1 LKFPFPN
8 LSYPDKEVSNKSKA
22 TYCFYSFTNSKAFGM
37 RNLKIM
43 ISSFINGYSL
53 LRTSFICK
61 TKMKKS
67 AFLLLISIIFLS
79 ISGNSQT
86 KVQVDTLLSIS
97 KRRASEYILK
107 KFEAEEWAKKNGFP
121 IKTVKNGSI
130 SEIQFIDE
138 FGVPRYYTT
147 DNRNSSATISTRNVN
162 PGGSAGLNLTGAGIT
177 VREWDGGIVKAT
189 HTEFGGRAAVVDN
202 ADIEPH
208 ATHVAGIIM
217 GAGIRW
223 NARGMAYQANLR
235 SFDWNSDESE
245 MAAEAA
251 AGALI
256 SNHSYGIKHGWSEG
270 TWYGVPSISTQ
281 EDYSFGFYD
290 DKPQGWDLIA
300 WNAPYFL
307 ICKAAGNDRGQS
319 GTGYPADGPYDCI
332 SDFGVAKNVMTI
344 GAVDD
349 ITSGYSTS
357 GGVTQVQ
364 AYFSSWGPVDDGRI
378 KPDIVANGVALYSAS
393 TSFGTN
399 APTYEEKTGTSMA
412 SPSVAG
418 SLALLQQHSYSLTG
432 SYMLSATLKALAI
445 HTADEAGPNIGPDY
459 MFGWGL
465 MNTKNAALKII
476 ADQSYDVIS
485 EQTINNGEYYTRDVV
500 ALGTE
505 PIKVTIVWTDPPG
518 TPTAASLDPIT
529 PMLVND
535 LDLRLTSLN
544 STYYPWKLNRD
555 NPTFAATNFSKNNV
569 DNVEVVYIPNPV
581 QGATYTITVDHD
593 GTLQDGSQNF
603 SIIISGVLPTVH
615 PIIDFAASSTNP
627 AVNTQVNFTDNS
639 INVPTSWNWSFSPST
654 VTYLSGST
662 STSKNPQVK
671 FTAPGLYTVTL
682 KAYNAFGSDS
692 VSRIDYVNVSD
703 CVYNTLPF
711 IENFS
716 NATLPAC
723 WSIADNIGS
732 SQVWQFG
739 TISTGYPNPSLTGN
753 YAFLNSYAYG
763 AGNSQNTDLITPC
776 LDLSAYST
784 VNLQFTYYNKYQTS
798 NSGKLYYSLNNGIT
812 WVLIATFSTTA
823 ANNPYVFS
831 KVLLYVG
838 GQSQVKFKWNF
849 TGTYG
854 YYWAIDDVQITS
866 CPSLSPVGVSVSTNV
881 NPICST
887 NTVVFTAT
895 PSNAGP
901 NPIYQWRK
909 NGVNQGTG
917 SSSPTYGFSYLN
929 NNDVISCVL
938 TSNAACISGNPATSN
953 AYTVTVGTLA
963 TVGVAISASAN
974 PVEIGTMV
982 TYTATPANGG
992 TNPVYQWKVN
1002 GINSGTNSPI
1012 FTYMPM
1018 DNDVIS
1024 CVLTSNI
1031 LCAFSNPA
1039 TSPELLMTVNHYA
1052 TTLTVSAFPEGLF
1065 NGTGLNKAQNGSGFQ
1080 FPGDVSDQI
1089 TLELHSSI
1097 APYGQVGNSVVVNLN
1112 TLGSA
1117 TFELPVTLSGLFYL
1131 VIKHRNSIETW
1142 SAVPI
1147 LIGTGIATYDFTDMQ
1162 TRAFGSTL
1170 KPSNGKFVFPTGDV
1184 NQDGVMDALDLIAI
1198 DNLASGFESGYV
1210 PEDLNGDGVV
1220 NALDIVILINNIS
1233 GFVIGIKP

>member
-1 LKFPFPN
+1 
-8 LSYPDKEVSNKSKA
+8 
-22 TYCFYSFTNSKAFGM
+22 
-37 RNLKIM
+37 
-43 ISSFINGYSL
+43 
-53 LRTSFICK
+53 
-61 TKMKKS
+61 MKKS
-67 AFLLLISIIFLS
+67 AFLLLILLIILS
-79 ISGNSQT
+79 ISGFAQS
-86 KVQVDTLLSIS
+86 KVQIDTLLAIS
-97 KRRASEYILK
+97 KKKASEHILK
-107 KFEAEEWAKKNGFP
+107 KNEAIEWAKRNGIP
-121 IKTVKNGSI
+121 VRTVKDGSI
-130 SEIQFIDE
+130 TEIQFIDE
-138 FGVPRYYTT
+138 FGIPRYYIT
-147 DNRNSSATISTRNVN
+147 DNRNAAATISTRNVN

-177 VREWDGGIVKAT
+177 VREWDGGSVKAT
-189 HTEFGGRAAVVDN
+189 HTEFGGRATVVDN

-245 MAAEAA
+245 MASEAA

-270 TWYGVPSISTQ
+270 TWYGVPSISAQ

-307 ICKAAGNDRGQS
+307 ICKAAGNDRGES

-349 ITSGYSTS
+349 ITSGYTTS
-357 GGVTQVQ
+357 GSVAQVQ

-393 TSFGTN
+393 SSLTGS
-399 APTYEEKTGTSMA
+399 ATYEEKTGTSMA

-418 SLALLQQHSYSLTG
+418 SLALLQQHSFSLTG
-432 SYMLSATLKALAI
+432 SYMLAATLKALAI
-445 HTADEAGPNIGPDY
+445 HTADEAGSNIGPDY

-465 MNTKNAALKII
+465 MNTKNAAQKIT

-485 EQTINNGEYYTRDVV
+485 EQTIYNGEYFTRDVV

-518 TPTAASLDPIT
+518 TPPATSLDPIT

-535 LDLRLTSLN
+535 LDLKLTRLA
-544 STYYPWKLNRD
+544 STYYPWKLDRD
-555 NPTFAATNFSKNNV
+555 NPTFAATNFSENNV

-581 QGATYTITVDHD
+581 QGATYTIIVDHD
-593 GTLQDGSQNF
+593 GVLQDGSQNF
-603 SIIISGVLPTVH
+603 SIIISGVLPTIH
-615 PIIDFAASSTNP
+615 PIIDFSASNTNP
-627 AVNTQVNFTDNS
+627 TINTQVVFTDNS
-639 INVPTSWNWSFSPST
+639 INIPTSWNWSFTPAT
-654 VTYLSGST
+654 VTFLSGST
-662 STSKNPQVK
+662 SASKNPQVK

-692 VSRIDYVNVSD
+692 VSRIDYINVSN

-711 IENFS
+711 TENFTD
-716 NATLPAC
+716 ATLPPC
-723 WSIADNIGS
+723 WSITNNIGS
-732 SQVWQFG
+732 NQVWQFG
-739 TISTGYPNPSLTGN
+739 TISPGYPNPSLTGN
-753 YAFLNSYAYG
+753 YAYLNSYAYG
-763 AGNSQNTDLITPC
+763 TGNSQNTDLITPC

-812 WVLIATFSTTA
+812 WGLIATFSATA
-823 ANNPYVFS
+823 ANNPFTFS

-849 TGTYG
+849 TGSYG

-866 CPSLSPVGVSVSTNV
+866 CASLASVGLSISPSSNPVCGS
-881 NPICST
+881 NPVIC
-887 NTVVFTAT
+887 TAT
-895 PSNAGP
+895 SSNAGP
-901 NPIYQWRK
+901 NPMYQWRK
-909 NGVNQGTG
+909 NGINMG
-917 SSSPTYGFSYLN
+917 SASSTPTYAFYYSS
-929 NNDVISCVL
+929 NNDVINCVL
-938 TSNAACISGNPATSN
+938 TSNAACVSGNPATSN
-953 AYTVTVGTLA
+953 SVTLTVGSWA

-982 TYTATPANGG
+982 TFTAMPTNGG
-992 TNPVYQWKVN
+992 TNPGYQWKVN
-1002 GINSGTNSPI
+1002 GINSGTNSPV

-1018 DNDVIS
+1018 DNDVVTCI
-1024 CVLTSNI
+1024 LTSNI

-1039 TSPELLMTVNHYA
+1039 TSAELLMSVNHYA
-1052 TTLTVSAFPEGLF
+1052 TALTVHALPEGLF

-1080 FPGDVSDQI
+1080 FPGDVADQI

-1097 APYGQVGNSVVVNLN
+1097 APYGLVGNAFAINLSTFGLATLEIPISV
-1112 TLGSA
+1112 
-1117 TFELPVTLSGLFYL
+1117 SGLFYL

-1147 LIGTGIATYDFTDMQ
+1147 LIGTGIATYNFTDLQ
-1162 TRAFGSTL
+1162 TRAFGSNL

-1184 NQDGVMDALDLIAI
+1184 NQDGIMDALDLIAI
-1198 DNLASGFESGYV
+1198 DNLAAGFESGYV

-1220 NALDIVILINNIS
+1220 NAMDVLVLIDNIT
-1233 GFVIGIKP
+1233 GFVGSIKP